1 MYTHSQTNWS
11 IKKQSDTTCR
21 IVEPW
26 RTLKISIHSTQT
38 TPPSEQKKRR
48 SLARDVTVVS
58 RHLILS
64 RSAELS
70 LHCCLLQIKAFCR
83 LWGRKRFLLP
93 GFSLAYGWGCG
104 RNLPTSPHR
113 QLVNVPMVCTS
124 SIGQLFFY
132 SLIFMPVREGCFSPT
147 WKSPSEGICC
157 HPQVLYVVTISY
169 EARL

>member
-1 MYTHSQTNWS
+1 MECKETVRHYLSHCWALKDTQDLHSQHTDNN
-11 IKKQSDTTCR
+11 
-21 IVEPW
+21 
-26 RTLKISIHSTQT
+26 
-38 TPPSEQKKRR
+38 PSKWAKRR
-48 SLARDVTVVS
+48 LAGDVTVVS
-58 RHLILS
+58 RHLILG

-113 QLVNVPMVCTS
+113 RLVNVPMVCVS

-157 HPQVLYVVTISY
+157 HPQALYVVTISY